1 MPSAFRMG
9 VPGSH
14 IGSALSQKENRKH
27 SMVTA
32 ATGLC
37 IWDAFRKGRPSSRIC
52 VGQICPR
59 TAQGPEQE
67 GGRSSHCTDHQQIF
81 QGASRPRSD
90 KNNPKLK
97 IL

>member
-37 IWDAFRKGRPSSRIC
+37 IWDAFRKGRPSSRMC
-52 VGQICPR
+52 VGQAVPGLHRALSKKVGGLLI
-59 TAQGPEQE
+59 AQITNKYFRGHLGPDL
-67 GGRSSHCTDHQQIF
+67 T
-81 QGASRPRSD
+81 
-90 KNNPKLK
+90 K
-97 IL
+97 ITLN